1 MRVWMV
7 AGMMAVAGIASA
19 QDGARVVTLSAVR
32 GHGAAW
38 AGEFIRVE
46 NVTILGFSQSK
57 GGLASDLTGSVRLD
71 DLGMPAQT
79 INHLERY
86 CSGPRTAQS
95 RAGCRGALEFT
106 VTGREGDGGRFTI
119 SEADFIPE
127 D

>member
-1 MRVWMV
+1 MRAWMV
-7 AGMMAVAGIASA
+7 AGMMAVAGVACA
-19 QDGARVVTLSAVR
+19 QDGARVVTLAAVR
-32 GHGAAW
+32 GHSAAW

-57 GGLASDLTGSVRLD
+57 GGLVSDLTGSVRLD

-79 INHLERY
+79 ISHLERY
-86 CSGPRTAQS
+86 CSGPRAGQS

-106 VTGREGDGGRFTI
+106 MTGRESEGGRFTI
-119 SEADFIPE
+119 SEANFIPE